1 MPASVRRQGVS
12 AIRGAAGWEYGPIT
26 HDAEADL
33 LRIPL
38 VRHDGKSSVIQLPAL
53 ISDGEVIR
61 QVAVLVIAAL
71 ERIEDREGLGA

>member
-1 MPASVRRQGVS
+1 MS
-12 AIRGAAGWEYGPIT
+12 AEGISPILGAEGWEYGAIT
-26 HDAEADL
+26 HEVEEDL

-38 VRHDGKSSVIQLPAL
+38 LRGDGKSAVIHLPAL

-61 QVAVLVIAAL
+61 QIAVLVIAAL